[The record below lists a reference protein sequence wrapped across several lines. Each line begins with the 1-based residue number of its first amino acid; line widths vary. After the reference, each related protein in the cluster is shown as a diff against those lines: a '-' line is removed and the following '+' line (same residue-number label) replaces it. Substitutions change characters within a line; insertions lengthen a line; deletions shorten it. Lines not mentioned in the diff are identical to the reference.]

1 MKENIESLQRI
12 RLIMDY
18 DVSKTLYENTIQ
30 EQDIFDPS
38 YVPNYES
45 TFDFIQWMKTWN
57 THDWLLLLQ
66 VVLLI
71 LGFFTGGATALIA
84 FLLSTGVDV
93 TDAIIYYKEGDY
105 YSATLFLILAII
117 PANEL
122 LKIPG
127 LKDII
132 KKRGVDGLIKLIRK
146 NKSGNILSSDEIKDL
161 KFLGEKIVGGAKEI
175 KILFGYA
182 IKRLLMAYVSRKST
196 KWILNFLLAI
206 RKTKTPV
213 MVVGTAV
220 LFDHLYLY
228 AFRDDINKMNLRNN
242 NTIVKIIKTVGDLLG
257 WREVTPEML
266 KPEIYKEIEKMDIS
280 EAPSV
285 PFPQDE
291 RAQDSLINLYK
302 K

>member
-1 MKENIESLQRI
+1 MKENIELLRRM

-30 EQDIFDPS
+30 EQDIYDPF
-38 YVPNYES
+38 YVPSYES
-45 TFDFIQWMKTWN
+45 TFNLVQWMKTWN

-66 VVLLI
+66 LVLLI
-71 LGFFTGGATALIA
+71 LGFFTGGTTALIA
-84 FLLSTGVDV
+84 FLLSTGVDI

-105 YSATLFLILAII
+105 YSATLALILAII

-122 LKIPG
+122 SKIPG

-132 KKRGVDGLIKLIRK
+132 QKRGIEGLKKLIKK
-146 NKSGNILSSDEIKDL
+146 NKSGQLLNADEIKDL
-161 KFLGEKIVGGAKEI
+161 KFLGEKIAGGAKEI
-175 KILFGYA
+175 KILFGHA
-182 IKRLLMAYVSRKST
+182 IKRILMTYVSKKST

-228 AFRDDINKMNLRNN
+228 VFRDDIEKMNLRNN
-242 NTIVKIIKTVGDLLG
+242 NVIVNIIKTVGDLLG

-266 KPEIYKEIEKMDIS
+266 TPEINKEIQKLDIS

-285 PFPQDE
+285 PFTQDE
-291 RAQDSLINLYK
+291 TAQDSLINLYRK
-302 K
+302 

>member
-1 MKENIESLQRI
+1 MK
-12 RLIMDY
+12 
-18 DVSKTLYENTIQ
+18 SKGKWAQELYE
-30 EQDIFDPS
+30 
-38 YVPNYES
+38 
-45 TFDFIQWMKTWN
+45 
-57 THDWLLLLQ
+57 L
-66 VVLLI
+66 
-71 LGFFTGGATALIA
+71 
-84 FLLSTGVDV
+84 
-93 TDAIIYYKEGDY
+93 
-105 YSATLFLILAII
+105 
-117 PANEL
+117 
-122 LKIPG
+122 
-127 LKDII
+127 DII

-146 NKSGNILSSDEIKDL
+146 NKSGKVLSADEIKDL

-175 KILFGYA
+175 KILFGHA
-182 IKRLLMAYVSRKST
+182 IKRLLMAYVSKKST

-228 AFRDDINKMNLRNN
+228 VFRDDIKKMNLRNN

-266 KPEIYKEIEKMDIS
+266 TPEINKEIQKMDIS

-285 PFPQDE
+285 PFSQDE
-291 RAQDSLINLYK
+291 TAQDSLINLYK